1 MSTDRTAIITGASS
15 GIGRAVA
22 QRLTA
27 DGIRVGLLGR
37 DPQRLA
43 EAADTTGAVTAER
56 ADVTDRHALTVALD
70 RIRGALGHVDIVVT
84 SAGGTGGVTTDQDPG
99 EAAATWRDVLARNL
113 TGTFYTVL
121 ALARHLPRPGGRV
134 ITVSSIASASGGS
147 PGALAY
153 AAAKA
158 GTDGFTR
165 ALSGELGPQGI
176 AVNAVAP
183 GYVAGTRFFGEGEG
197 DSEADSEG
205 GEPERRERF
214 ARLIPSGR
222 VGEPADVAALVSFLC
237 RPEADHIRGQVLH
250 VNGGQH
256 LAG

>member
-1 MSTDRTAIITGASS
+1 MASERAAIITGASS
-15 GIGRAVA
+15 GIGRAIA
-22 QRLTA
+22 ERLA
-27 DGIRVGLLGR
+27 AEDIALGLLGR
-37 DPQRLA
+37 DPDRLA
-43 EAADTTGAVTAER
+43 QAARAAGAVTAER
-56 ADVTDRHALTVALD
+56 ADVTDRPALTAALD
-70 RIRGALGHVDIVVT
+70 RIRAALGRVDIVIAN
-84 SAGGTGGVTTDQDPG
+84 AGGTGGVDTDQDPDT
-99 EAAATWRDVLARNL
+99 AAATWHEVLERNL

-134 ITVSSIASASGGS
+134 ITLSSIASATGGS
-147 PGALAY
+147 AGALAY

-165 ALSGELGPQGI
+165 ALAAELGPQGI

-183 GYVAGTRFFGEGEG
+183 GYVAGTRFFGEDDE
-197 DSEADSEG
+197 S
-205 GEPERRERF
+205 ERRAHF

-222 VGEPADVAALVSFLC
+222 VGHPADIAAVVSFLC

-250 VNGGQH
+250 VNGGQY

>member
-1 MSTDRTAIITGASS
+1 MPIDRTAIITGASS
-15 GIGRAVA
+15 GIGRAIA
-22 QRLTA
+22 ERLAA
-27 DGIRVGLLGR
+27 DGIRLGLLGR
-37 DPQRLA
+37 DPDRLA
-43 EAADTTGAVTAER
+43 EASRTSHAVAAER
-56 ADVTDRHALTVALD
+56 ADVTDRHALTAALD
-70 RIRGALGHVDIVVT
+70 RIRGSLGRVDIVV
-84 SAGGTGGVTTDQDPG
+84 AGAGATGGVDTDQDPD
-99 EAAATWRDVLARNL
+99 EAAQTWHDVLQRNL

-134 ITVSSIASASGGS
+134 ITVSSIAAATGGS
-147 PGALAY
+147 AGALAY

-165 ALSGELGPQGI
+165 ALAGELGPHGI

-183 GYVAGTRFFGEGEG
+183 GYVAGTRFFGEG
-197 DSEADSEG
+197 DQT
-205 GEPERRERF
+205 ERRERF

-237 RPEADHIRGQVLH
+237 RPEADHIRGQILH
-250 VNGGQH
+250 VNGGQY

>member
-1 MSTDRTAIITGASS
+1 
-15 GIGRAVA
+15 
-22 QRLTA
+22 
-27 DGIRVGLLGR
+27 
-37 DPQRLA
+37 
-43 EAADTTGAVTAER
+43 
-56 ADVTDRHALTVALD
+56 
-70 RIRGALGHVDIVVT
+70 
-84 SAGGTGGVTTDQDPG
+84 
-99 EAAATWRDVLARNL
+99 
-113 TGTFYTVL
+113 VL

-134 ITVSSIASASGGS
+134 ITLSSIASASGGS

-165 ALSGELGPQGI
+165 ALAGELGPQGI

-183 GYVAGTRFFGEGEG
+183 GYVAGTRFFGEGDET
-197 DSEADSEG
+197 
-205 GEPERRERF
+205 ERRERF

-222 VGEPADVAALVSFLC
+222 VGAPEDIAAIVSFLC
-237 RPEADHIRGQVLH
+237 RPEADHIRGQILH

>member
-1 MSTDRTAIITGASS
+1 MTTDATQRAAIITGASS
-15 GIGRAVA
+15 GIGRAIA
-22 QRLTA
+22 ERLAA
-27 DGIRVGLLGR
+27 DGIALGLLGR
-37 DPQRLA
+37 DADRLA
-43 EAADTTGAVTAER
+43 EAAGATGAVAAER
-56 ADVTDRHALTVALD
+56 ADVTDRHALTTALD
-70 RIRGALGHVDIVVT
+70 RLRGALGRIDIVVT
-84 SAGGTGGVTTDQDPG
+84 SAGGTGGVNTGQDPD
-99 EAAATWRDVLARNL
+99 AATATWHDVLDRNL

-134 ITVSSIASASGGS
+134 ITLSSIASATGGS

-165 ALSGELGPQGI
+165 ALAGELGPEGI

-183 GYVAGTRFFGEGEG
+183 GYVAGTRFFGEG
-197 DSEADSEG
+197 DDT
-205 GEPERRERF
+205 ERRERF

-222 VGEPADVAALVSFLC
+222 VGAPQDIAAVVSFLC
-237 RPEADHIRGQVLH
+237 RPEADHIRGQILH

>member
-15 GIGRAVA
+15 GIGRAIA
-22 QRLTA
+22 ERLAA
-27 DGIRVGLLGR
+27 DGIRLGLLGR
-37 DPQRLA
+37 DPDRLA
-43 EAADTTGAVTAER
+43 EAAATTDAIAAER
-56 ADVTDRHALTVALD
+56 ADVSDRHALTAALD
-70 RIRGALGHVDIVVT
+70 RLRGALGRVDIVVT
-84 SAGGTGGVTTDQDPG
+84 SAGGTGGVDTDQDPD
-99 EAAATWRDVLARNL
+99 EAAAAWHDVLERNL

-134 ITVSSIASASGGS
+134 IALSSIASATGGS
-147 PGALAY
+147 AGALAY

-165 ALSGELGPQGI
+165 ALSGELGPHGI

-183 GYVAGTRFFGEGEG
+183 GFVAGTRFFGAG
-197 DSEADSEG
+197 DPA
-205 GEPERRERF
+205 ERRERF
-214 ARLIPSGR
+214 THLIPSGR